1 MRNKRTETKN
11 NIAKKLIVTST
22 HDDFTIQEKWNCRKN
37 DKKTYYT
44 LHTYTTHTHTHA
56 TIIQIYTIVTVK
68 I

>member
-1 MRNKRTETKN
+1 MMILPYKKSG
-11 NIAKKLIVTST
+11 IA
-22 HDDFTIQEKWNCRKN
+22 EKMI
-37 DKKTYYT
+37 KTYYT